1 MVLIRII
8 AWFVALIQAFLFDIG
23 LTKPENFLSEVNAL
37 MNSIQNVE
45 MTDKAE
51 NGFADTVA
59 YAQSVKN
66 VVAASYTDSLR
77 NGFMITNGDM
87 IFKHTLTADE
97 KSATLTDKQGNAYIA
112 DSFKSF
118 YTDKLG
124 VKHYFEKSS
133 ENGRV
138 NVIRLG
144 EYYYECHIRDFESG
158 SFYIDKCFH
167 TFADKIY
174 LEYALLADKATKAFK
189 DYGSEITIPAST
201 VSAIEIKDAAGLHND
216 VKNLDENSIEYA
228 AFDISGV
235 GVVGF
240 IIPADGSTQKVT
252 VQKKGA
258 DYIITQY
265 GFYDGKGL
273 NKYDETGEYEN
284 YKISFG
290 CRIYTDKTHAFDGI
304 RKENY
309 NEKNPLE
316 LTVLNS
322 DAEYTGYEALRGTYT
337 VKIDGPAR
345 GFNQA
350 YYDEPDKHY
359 KAEIKIKGDEADRNV
374 YVRTHCTVT
383 GCLEGAS
390 ILDENGRLA
399 AVDVEVCKNFQGDGG
414 EPVYSKNDYLYSDTF
429 TPVAVKEN
437 EDTQFTV
444 LNVYQNWGKYPLK
457 QVSSI
462 EFFTAYYHLSTGTTE
477 SNCIAPYFVFGKDG
491 WILPD
496 FRNASGTMWPTQ
508 PQFNSVGILKFMTY
522 RDAAIKGTAMSEFT
536 GSKIDSTGLTFADI
550 TDFYTDDNGKYD
562 YSLRHLEMPQPDE
575 NRTYYSLKVDFKD
588 DVTYADFKKD
598 FDLFYFDGRYTAFNK
613 FGYIDENNSHI
624 TGDVSKDETYHTLGT
639 EAPFMGFYSV
649 TDKTAPRITESNF
662 GCNFALIIKD
672 SKIIAGGQEQNIPFV
687 FKEHGDAEFTTGVLT
702 LDAEELTFKK
712 GDSIEIDLIL
722 LPWGIGTETNDANVL
737 KVREDSALKAVKT
750 TAAVGTVKDDTYLP
764 TVKAANGIAEFTVSG
779 GRGNITVKADGFK
792 SMNRPE
798 IYTLSG
804 GEWVEYDIS
813 SVNGYDGYSVHANY
827 DGTYSFSFVFASE
840 GPETSRSFKVVQK

>member
-1 MVLIRII
+1 MIFRKLI
-8 AWFVALIQAFLFDIG
+8 AWFLAIAQTFLINIG
-23 LTKPENFLSEVNAL
+23 LMKPENFLSEVNAL

-51 NGFADTVA
+51 NGFAATVA

-66 VVAASYTDSLR
+66 IVAASYTDSFR
-77 NGFMITNGDM
+77 NGFMIENGDM
-87 IFKHTLTADE
+87 ILTHSLTAVE
-97 KSATLTDKQGNAYIA
+97 KSASLTDKQGNAYIA

-124 VKHYFEKSS
+124 VKHYFENST

-144 EYYYECHIRDFESG
+144 EYYHECHIRDFKSG

-189 DYGSEITIPAST
+189 GYGSEITIP
-201 VSAIEIKDAAGLHND
+201 VSSVAALEIRDANGSHND
-216 VKNLDENSIEYA
+216 VKDLDEKSIEYA
-228 AFDISGV
+228 AFDIKNV

-240 IIPADGSTQKVT
+240 IIPADGSTESVSIE
-252 VQKKGA
+252 KKS
-258 DYIITQY
+258 DNYIITQN
-265 GFYDGKGL
+265 GFYDGEGL

-304 RKENY
+304 RKENF
-309 NEKNPLE
+309 NEKNPLK
-316 LTVLNS
+316 LTVLNK
-322 DAEYTGYEALRGTYT
+322 DAEFTGYEALRGTYT

-345 GFNQA
+345 GFNQS

-359 KAEIKIKGDEADRNV
+359 KAEIKIEGDEADRNV
-374 YVRTHCTVT
+374 YVRTNCTVT
-383 GCLEGAS
+383 GCLEGAA
-390 ILDENGRLA
+390 ILDKNGLLT
-399 AVDVEVCKNFQGDGG
+399 AVDVEVCKNFQSDGG
-414 EPVYSKNDYLYSDTF
+414 EPIYSKNDYLYSDTF
-429 TPVAVKEN
+429 TPVAAKKN
-437 EDTQFTV
+437 EDTSFTV

-496 FRNASGTMWPTQ
+496 FRNASGTMWSTQ

-522 RDAAIKGTAMSEFT
+522 RDSAIKGTAMSEFT
-536 GSKIDSTGLTFADI
+536 GSRIDATGLTHADI

-575 NRTYYSLKVDFKD
+575 NRTYYSLRVDFKE
-588 DVTYADFKKD
+588 DVTYENFKEN
-598 FDLFYFDGRYTAFNK
+598 FDIFYFDGRFTAFNK
-613 FGYIDENNSHI
+613 CDYLDENNKSI
-624 TGDVSKDETYHTLGT
+624 TDDVSKDETYHILGT

-649 TDKTAPRITESNF
+649 TDKTAPLITESCF
-662 GCNFALIIKD
+662 GCNFALIIKN
-672 SKIIAGGQEQNIPFV
+672 SRIVAGGKEQSIPFV
-687 FKEHGDAEFTTGVLT
+687 FKEHGDEEFTTGVLT
-702 LDAEELTFKK
+702 LDAEKLTFKK

-722 LPWGIGTETNDANVL
+722 LPWGIGTETDDKNVL
-737 KVREDSALKAVKT
+737 TVREDSALKAVKT
-750 TAAVGTVKDDTYLP
+750 TAAVGTVKEDTYLP
-764 TVKAANGIAEFTVSG
+764 TVKAENGVAEFTVSG

-792 SMNRPE
+792 SMTKPE
-798 IYTLSG
+798 IFTLSNG
-804 GEWVEYDIS
+804 KWVEYKTAS
-813 SVNGYDGYSVHANY
+813 ANGYDGYSVHSDY
-827 DGTYSFSFVFASE
+827 DGTYSFSFVFTSND
-840 GPETSRSFKVVQK
+840 PETAHSFRVVQK